1 MDSFP
6 TRHSR
11 TDTFRLSEAAALL
24 STTEP
29 APDPDPSLRGIA
41 TLEGAG
47 PEDLAPVGHQ
57 RYLPLILDS
66 RAGALLVA
74 SDVVPLLPQEE
85 TRPRLVV
92 PDVHSALRV
101 LLEWRYPPR
110 ETDPRVHATA
120 ILGAGVALGDDV
132 RIGPY
137 AVVES
142 DARLGDGV
150 TVGAHTVVGAGARI
164 GDRCILHPH
173 VVVYPRSIVGNDV
186 ILHSGVRLGV
196 DGFGYVFEDGE
207 HRKVPQVGRCQ
218 IENGVEIGANTT
230 LDRGS
235 IDDTR
240 IGTGSRIDNLVQI
253 GHNVQVGPL
262 SILVSQVGIAGSSR
276 LGKGVVL
283 GGQAGVAGHIEIGD
297 GAQIAAQAGIIS
309 DVPAGETYMG
319 FPGRPRTEFLRIAA
333 AQGKIRELLRRV
345 RALEEELKDRPAPEP
360 EGDGSEAKAPDRK
373 STD

>member
-11 TDTFRLSEAAALL
+11 TDTFGLWEAAELLGTSEAAPG
-24 STTEP
+24 S
-29 APDPDPSLRGIA
+29 DPSLRGIA
-41 TLEGAG
+41 ALEEAG
-47 PEDLAPVGHQ
+47 PEDLAPVGHR
-57 RYLPLILDS
+57 RYLPLLPDS
-66 RAGALLVA
+66 RAGALLVVE
-74 SDVVPLLPQEE
+74 DVVSRLPPEE

-92 PDVHSALRV
+92 PDVHKALRI
-101 LLEWRYPPR
+101 LLEWRYPPG

-120 ILGAGVALGDDV
+120 ILGTGVALGNDV

-164 GDRCILHPH
+164 GDRCVLHPH
-173 VVVYPRSIVGNDV
+173 VVVYPGSVLGDEV
-186 ILHSGVRLGV
+186 ILHSGVRVGV
-196 DGFGYVFEDGE
+196 DGFGYVFEDSE
-207 HRKVPQVGRCQ
+207 HRKVPQVGRC
-218 IENGVEIGANTT
+218 EVESGVEIGANTT

-235 IDDTR
+235 IATTR
-240 IGTGSRIDNLVQI
+240 IGAGSKIDNLVQV
-253 GHNVQVGPL
+253 GHNVQVGSR

-283 GGQAGVAGHIEIGD
+283 GGQAGVGGHIEIGD

-319 FPGRPRTEFLRIAA
+319 FPARPRTEFLRTTA

-345 RALEEELKDRPAPEP
+345 RALEEELESRPPP
-360 EGDGSEAKAPDRK
+360 KPNGDGTNAAEPSAKN
-373 STD
+373 TD